1 MNRLKEL
8 REMHGWSM
16 KEAAK
21 NLGIPYT
28 TYVGYEKGERG
39 LNSELMVQLAD
50 FYGVSV
56 DYLICN
62 EKKDSSLDD
71 ELVKQLQILR
81 DREDLRA
88 LLDVTARR
96 TPEQIKKLTELFSS
110 MPEG

>member
-8 REMHGWSM
+8 REMRGWNM

-21 NLGIPYT
+21 QLGIPYT

-71 ELVKQLQILR
+71 ELIEKLQILR

-88 LLDVTARR
+88 LLDIGSKN
-96 TPEQIKKLTELFSS
+96 TPEQVRKLTALMET
-110 MPEG
+110 MNQ